1 MIPLLCRSSRYRA
14 ALGSGVLAA
23 VLFVHAGPDGRAQAA
38 ILQAPQLA
46 GPANNTTLPDFGPTL
61 QWSNPIGVTQYHLQV
76 APANDDGPGIDLIT
90 AGAGTSFAIPAPP
103 KWYGLLP
110 GMGYTWRVRVADT
123 LETLG
128 GADGRWGPW
137 PQSWAFR
144 TPVVSSA
151 TITLAG
157 PTDGAL
163 APGLRPTL
171 TWANTDTN
179 VFYYEL
185 QMSRDPEFGPTS
197 FLYSAL
203 LHGGVSTP
211 INSYAVPQ
219 AFPLSPGALYYW
231 RVRPRIQGDGQPAP
245 WPAAGQFRTPDPGGP
260 FLDLTGVADET
271 VVQTPAVVLK
281 GVTQPGLL
289 DVADQSAQLQSKMT
303 IVSVNGFMVPVDPAG
318 AFSKSLDLS
327 QGPNLID
334 VMVSDSAGN
343 TVARSIT
350 LNYLT
355 STLLVQGGSGVFGE
369 VTEVRDRVFFLRQRD
384 GRVLGFSTDTNTK
397 FSQPGRGLATLK
409 LAEVKA
415 GMRVAVLA
423 HQQPSGTPEIPGVY
437 AQLVQLPP
445 ARDRVAH
452 RTGIVNQY
460 TPSSVTLTDREGKAH
475 TLVVTGNTRFMPPAS
490 SITVGNKVLAV
501 SRWNDDQGQWQV
513 ETFVKLTK

>member
-1 MIPLLCRSSRYRA
+1 MADFMGLMK
-14 ALGSGVLAA
+14 
-23 VLFVHAGPDGRAQAA
+23 QA
-38 ILQAPQLA
+38 
-46 GPANNTTLPDFGPTL
+46 
-61 QWSNPIGVTQYHLQV
+61 
-76 APANDDGPGIDLIT
+76 
-90 AGAGTSFAIPAPP
+90 
-103 KWYGLLP
+103 
-110 GMGYTWRVRVADT
+110 
-123 LETLG
+123 
-128 GADGRWGPW
+128 
-137 PQSWAFR
+137 
-144 TPVVSSA
+144 
-151 TITLAG
+151 
-157 PTDGAL
+157 
-163 APGLRPTL
+163 
-171 TWANTDTN
+171 
-179 VFYYEL
+179 
-185 QMSRDPEFGPTS
+185 
-197 FLYSAL
+197 
-203 LHGGVSTP
+203 
-211 INSYAVPQ
+211 
-219 AFPLSPGALYYW
+219 
-231 RVRPRIQGDGQPAP
+231 
-245 WPAAGQFRTPDPGGP
+245 
-260 FLDLTGVADET
+260 
-271 VVQTPAVVLK
+271 
-281 GVTQPGLL
+281 
-289 DVADQSAQLQSKMT
+289 AQLQSKMT